1 MNVPMNQRM
10 TIWDTTADAAEFV
23 ADNAAPAIIVLRDKH
38 TKRLIQRSFGG
49 LDPWRISTLDVAQ
62 QFEES

>member
-1 MNVPMNQRM
+1 MNQRM
-10 TIWDTTADAAEFV
+10 TIWDTTAEAAEFV

-38 TKRLIQRSFGG
+38 TKGLIQRSFGG
-49 LDPWRISTLDVAQ
+49 LDLGRISTLDVVAQ